1 MVCKIKILTPNTPTF
16 PLTVYGIGNLTAGL
30 MTRQLS
36 KQLKLGHVWV
46 RVLSVYGSYDWKNS
60 LIMSTIRKLGNH
72 ETPSL
77 TKGEQVWDYR
87 YSGYAAEIG
96 ISELTKDIGW
106 VSNTVGRDGIKEILD
121 E

>member
-1 MVCKIKILTPNTPTF
+1 M
-16 PLTVYGIGNLTAGL
+16 
-30 MTRQLS
+30 
-36 KQLKLGHVWV
+36 
-46 RVLSVYGSYDWKNS
+46 
-60 LIMSTIRKLGNH
+60 GNH